1 MTLPVSLIRMAPW
14 AHALLAEVL
23 QPGALAVDLTA
34 GNGKDTCFLYRQVG
48 DGGRVQAFDVQDEA
62 LEATARLLEQE
73 GANVQPDRLA
83 PGGPCAEPGIYL
95 VHDCHSRLASYL
107 SEPVAAIVA
116 NLGYLPGSDSVCAT
130 ASPSTLSAL
139 RAALEL
145 LAPGGR
151 LAVVCYVGHSGGAT
165 EAEKVAQL
173 FAGLPSEYWDV
184 LQLSAPNRQAA
195 PTLLVVERR
204 PR

>member
-1 MTLPVSLIRMAPW
+1 MTLPASLIRMAPW

-34 GNGKDTCFLYRQVG
+34 GNGHDTQFLFRLVG
-48 DGGRVQAFDVQDEA
+48 EQGRVLAFDVQDEA
-62 LEATARLLEQE
+62 LRATASLLEQA
-73 GANVQPDRLA
+73 GAKVLPDRLVA
-83 PGGPCAEPGIYL
+83 GASCSEAGVYL

-107 SEPVAAIVA
+107 REPVAAIVA
-116 NLGYLPGSDSVCAT
+116 NLGYLPGGDTAFAT
-130 ASPSTLSAL
+130 ASASTLSAL
-139 RAALEL
+139 RSALDL

-165 EAEKVAQL
+165 EAVKVEQL

-184 LQLSAPNRQAA
+184 LQLSAPNRHAA

-204 PR
+204 P